1 MPLRFFDKISRKTT
15 ALLMFGIFLFSS
27 TQAAELSDIQKQIK
41 LQEEKIAAQKQEQD
55 KLQSNLR
62 DQEMQISNALTELR
76 QTETDLQETR
86 KIINETN
93 KQIKQ
98 LEKQEQQQKAKLAK
112 QIDSIYR
119 SGNPSAVIEHLIS
132 NDAQKADRMKV
143 YYQHMNQA
151 RMALI
156 ADLKATRAQL
166 TEQKDS
172 LATQQKSQQS
182 RLLEKRKQQ
191 QDLQKARNERQSTLT
206 QLNRSL
212 TRDQNK
218 LERLKANE
226 SALQREINRAEK
238 DSNEQVEREREALAQ
253 KTQREEQKN
262 NKPYEPT
269 EQEQRATRPGS
280 GLQGKYG
287 YPVAGRIVTK
297 FGSTQVGELK
307 WKGIVINANAGAPV
321 KAIADGRVIL
331 SNWLQGY
338 GLVVVVD
345 HGKGDMSLYGYN
357 QSVAVKTGTV
367 VRAGQKIAEVGSSGG
382 QGRSSLYFE
391 IRRQGNAV
399 NPLNW
404 LK

>member
-1 MPLRFFDKISRKTT
+1 MPLRFFYKITRKPT
-15 ALLMFGIFLFSS
+15 ALLAFGAFLFPSV
-27 TQAAELSDIQKQIK
+27 QAAELSDIQKQIK
-41 LQEEKIAAQKQEQD
+41 LQEEKIAAQKQEQN

-62 DQEMQISNALTELR
+62 DQEIQIGNTLDELR
-76 QTETDLQETR
+76 QTETGLQETR
-86 KIINETN
+86 KIIAETN

-98 LEKQEQQQKAKLAK
+98 LEKQENAQKAKLAK

-119 SGNPSAVIEHLIS
+119 TGNPSAVIEHLIA

-156 ADLKATRAQL
+156 TDLKATRAQL
-166 TEQKDS
+166 NEQKET
-172 LATQQKSQQS
+172 LAAQQKEQQT
-182 RLLEKRKQQ
+182 RLIEKKKQQ
-191 QDLQKARNERQSTLT
+191 QDLQKARKERQTTLT
-206 QLNRSL
+206 QLNRTL

-218 LERLKANE
+218 LDRLKANE
-226 SALQREINRAEK
+226 NALQREINQAEK
-238 DSNEQVEREREALAQ
+238 DANEQVEREREALAQ
-253 KTQREEQKN
+253 KTQNEEKKTN
-262 NKPYEPT
+262 RPYQPT
-269 EQEQRATRPGS
+269 EQEQRATRSGS

-297 FGSTQVGELK
+297 FGTTQAGELK

-357 QSVAVKTGTV
+357 QSVAVKTGAT

-382 QGRSSLYFE
+382 QGRSALYFE

>member
-1 MPLRFFDKISRKTT
+1 
-15 ALLMFGIFLFSS
+15 
-27 TQAAELSDIQKQIK
+27 
-41 LQEEKIAAQKQEQD
+41 
-55 KLQSNLR
+55 
-62 DQEMQISNALTELR
+62 
-76 QTETDLQETR
+76 
-86 KIINETN
+86 
-93 KQIKQ
+93 
-98 LEKQEQQQKAKLAK
+98 
-112 QIDSIYR
+112 
-119 SGNPSAVIEHLIS
+119 
-132 NDAQKADRMKV
+132 
-143 YYQHMNQA
+143 
-151 RMALI
+151 MALI

-357 QSVAVKTGTV
+357 QSVAVKTGML

-382 QGRSSLYFE
+382 QGRSALYFE